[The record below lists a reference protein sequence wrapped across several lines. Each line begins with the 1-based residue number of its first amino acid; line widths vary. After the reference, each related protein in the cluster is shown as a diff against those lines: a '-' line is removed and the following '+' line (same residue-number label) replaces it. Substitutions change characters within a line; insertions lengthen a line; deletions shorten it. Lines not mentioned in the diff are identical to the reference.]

1 MMFEHFAIN
10 VDKPKQMAEWYVKN
24 LNMSIAKSM
33 DEAPYTHFLAD
44 DTGRLAMEIYSN
56 EKAEVPDYEKVQPL
70 TFHMAFASEN
80 AEKMKNK
87 LVEEGATV
95 FEELKPNE
103 GTHLVM
109 LRDPYGVPL
118 QICQRAE
125 SFAINKDK
133 LKNFVNSL

>member
-1 MMFEHFAIN
+1 MFEHFAIN
-10 VDKPKQMAEWYVKN
+10 VNKPKQMAEWYVKN
-24 LNMSIAKSM
+24 LNMSITKSM
-33 DEAPYTHFLAD
+33 EEAPYTHFLAD
-44 DTGRLAMEIYSN
+44 STGRLAMEIYSN
-56 EKAEVPDYEKVQPL
+56 ENAEIPDYQNEHPL

-87 LVEEGATV
+87 LEGEGATV

-109 LRDPYGVPL
+109 LRDPFGVPL

-125 SFAINKDK
+125 NFAIDKDK
-133 LKNFVNSL
+133 LKNFVDSL